1 MASQKFLNLI
11 LLQDQLLGTRAEFRL
26 GRWIN
31 SARALGV
38 TPEEI
43 ALYEWN
49 ARVQVTTWGNR
60 NAAERG
66 GLRDYAHKEW
76 NGLLKDFYYVR
87 WKLYFDNLSRKME
100 GETIPETDFYAVE
113 EAWVKRTNPYQAEPE
128 GDCVDTA
135 KQVLGD
141 CF

>member
-11 LLQDQLLGTRAEFRL
+11 LLQDQLLGTRTEFRL

-38 TPEEI
+38 TPEEK

-49 ARVQVTTWGNR
+49 TRVQVTTWGNR

-76 NGLLKDFYYVR
+76 NGLLKDFYYMR
-87 WKLYFDNLSRKME
+87 WKLYFDNLARKME
-100 GETIPETDFYAVE
+100 GETIPEIDFYAVE
-113 EAWVKRTNPYQAEPE
+113 EAWVKRTINSRY
-128 GDCVDTA
+128 
-135 KQVLGD
+135 
-141 CF
+141 F